1 MLRMLGTVNR
11 WVGRLLE
18 WAVTI
23 FMLLLVV
30 TVTWQV
36 LSRYVTRNPSRWPEE
51 LALVLLMWVALLG
64 GTIAFMRKAHLGVD
78 YFVEKLRGRRRVA
91 VELFIQAWIV
101 LFAGVL
107 TYGGSAVVLVTAING
122 QQLPALG
129 VERAW
134 VYLAVPL
141 AGVLILLHSIEAMW
155 ASLRALKDSS
165 YERKAI

>member
-1 MLRMLGTVNR
+1 MLFG
-11 WVGRLLE
+11 G
-18 WAVTI
+18 
-23 FMLLLVV
+23 
-30 TVTWQV
+30 V
-36 LSRYVTRNPSRWPEE
+36 LS
-51 LALVLLMWVALLG
+51 
-64 GTIAFMRKAHLGVD
+64 F
-78 YFVEKLRGRRRVA
+78 
-91 VELFIQAWIV
+91 
-101 LFAGVL
+101 
-107 TYGGSAVVLVTAING
+107 GGSAVVVVTAING